1 MTIFYLIRH
10 AHCAAIGHTIAGLE
24 EGIHLSPQGRLQA
37 MRLAKQLSLK
47 PIGTVCCSPLE
58 RAYET
63 AEPIADL
70 LGLRIE
76 ISQAWEEIH
85 YGDWTGRAIHE
96 LKMDPDWLRFNEFRS
111 GTRIPSGELII
122 EVQARMVIGLNLLRQ
137 NYPDIHIAIISHGD
151 AIRSALAYFAGI
163 PIDFLNRFEI
173 APASISTLRFH
184 NDGVQIMQVNH
195 TCDSAIL

>member
-122 EVQARMVIGLNLLRQ
+122 EVQARMVMHWLTSQGFPSTFSTDSRSPLPRSVRFGSTMTVFKSCRLIIPVILRSY
-137 NYPDIHIAIISHGD
+137 N
-151 AIRSALAYFAGI
+151 F
-163 PIDFLNRFEI
+163 
-173 APASISTLRFH
+173 
-184 NDGVQIMQVNH
+184 
-195 TCDSAIL
+195 